1 MKFGSVENPDPED
14 LSLPDDHPAT
24 AKILSEKS
32 SSGKPEI
39 FVGCA
44 KWNRSD
50 LKNFYPRG
58 TKDELEYYASQ
69 FNAVELNAT
78 FYRNFPADQI
88 ADWCA
93 KVPSDFRFF
102 PKVYQQ
108 VSHRKWLSGVKE
120 ATEEYLDSV
129 AHFKDNLGTIFL
141 QLRDNFRPKF
151 FDRVQDFI
159 EFWPE
164 GFPLA
169 VEFRHPDWFH
179 DPAVSED
186 LYQLLEEN
194 DVANLIVDTAGERD
208 LMHMRLTNDEAF
220 IRYVGANHPSDYTR
234 LDDWVERLKKWK
246 EQGLSKI
253 NFFVHQNEERASPL
267 LAAHFIKNLNSE
279 IGSNLKIPKT
289 QNGGQEDLF

>member
-1 MKFGSVENPDPED
+1 MKFGSVKDPDPAN
-14 LSLPDDHPAT
+14 LSLPDDHPET
-24 AKILSEKS
+24 AEVLSKNEN
-32 SSGKPEI
+32 SGKPEI
-39 FVGCA
+39 YVGCA
-44 KWNRSD
+44 KWNRKD

-78 FYRNFPADQI
+78 FYRNFPAGQI
-88 ADWCA
+88 AAWRA
-93 KVPSDFRFF
+93 QVPAEFRFF

-108 VSHRKWLSGVKE
+108 VSHRKWLSGVKD

-129 AHFKDNLGTIFL
+129 AHFKENLGTIFL
-141 QLRDNFRPKF
+141 QLRDNFKPKF

-179 DPAVSED
+179 DPAVAED

-194 DVANLIVDTAGERD
+194 NIANLIVDTAGERE
-208 LMHMRLTNDEAF
+208 LMHMRLTNNEAF

-234 LDDWVERLKKWK
+234 LEDWVGRLKKWK
-246 EQGLSKI
+246 EQGLTNI
-253 NFFVHQNEERASPL
+253 HFFVHQNEERASPL
-267 LAAHFIKNLNSE
+267 LAAHFIRNLNSE

-289 QNGGQEDLF
+289 QNSGQEDLF